1 MLKFRDKQECIPV
14 GCVPAACYSNHNSV
28 VFDVRGVCATIP
40 SRCRSPLMHTS
51 LDAEPLD
58 EDPQWMQ
65 TPRVHTPYEQNDT
78 LVKILPCTKLRFLAV
93 KRPPHVLCSVSTF
106 VYNSKQKLL

>member
-1 MLKFRDKQECIPV
+1 
-14 GCVPAACYSNHNSV
+14 
-28 VFDVRGVCATIP
+28 
-40 SRCRSPLMHTS
+40 MHTS

-58 EDPQWMQ
+58 DDPKWMQ

-106 VYNSKQKLL
+106 VYNSTANIIVMVSVMATPTQGILFIELKNSKVAR